1 VKAAVV
7 EGPNRLVVRD
17 IPEPEAGEYQALCEL
32 LYGATCS
39 GTDSHILDGTFPWI
53 SPYPTVPGHE
63 SVGRVVELGPKV
75 RYLKKGD
82 LIARVGTPAVPGYSV
97 TWGGFAELGVATDFR
112 AAQED
117 GLPASVWGGC
127 RVQRP
132 LPPGTDPAAATMFI
146 TWRETLSYSNRIGI
160 SSPTVG
166 GTSPSREQIVGGTS
180 PSREDTRRGDTPPT
194 KSVLVIGSG
203 GNALAYIAHAA
214 NAGPGPSEVE
224 GCALRVMI
232 GSPVREAVAHKAG
245 ATHFLDYKAAGAK
258 EAAAKLCPDGFDIAI
273 DAVGKVGL
281 ANLALALLKRGG
293 TIGIYGIDDY
303 GKATLNPDAARGSFA
318 VYRDYLDEAEAHDQV
333 VALYQAGKLDPT
345 LWLDLAHPFELDHI
359 AEAFQAIRS
368 RKAVKALVRL
378 KA

>member
-1 VKAAVV
+1 MENRVKAAVV
-7 EGPNRLVVRD
+7 EGPNRLVVKN
-17 IPEPEAGEYQALCEL
+17 IPDPTPGDYQALCEL

-39 GTDSHILDGTFPWI
+39 GTDSHIVEGTFPWI

-97 TWGGFAELGVATDFR
+97 TWGGFAELGIATDFR

-117 GLPASVWGGC
+117 GLPQSVWGGC
-127 RVQRP
+127 RTQRP
-132 LPPGTDPAAATMFI
+132 LPPGIDPASATMFI

-160 SSPTVG
+160 SSPVVG
-166 GTSPSREQIVGGTS
+166 GTSLSRESRGT
-180 PSREDTRRGDTPPT
+180 EAPPT

-214 NAGPGPSEVE
+214 NAGPGPSEAE
-224 GCALRVMI
+224 GCPLRVMI
-232 GSPVREAVAHKAG
+232 GSTVREAAARKAG
-245 ATHFLDYKAAGAK
+245 ATHFLDYKAAGVK
-258 EAAAKLCPDGFDIAI
+258 EAAARLCPDGFDIAI
-273 DAVGKVGL
+273 DAVGKAGL

-303 GKATLNPDAARGSFA
+303 GRVTLNPDAARGSFA
-318 VYRDYLDEAEAHDQV
+318 VYRDYLDEAETHDQV
-333 VALYQAGKLDPT
+333 IALYQSGKLDPT
-345 LWLDLAHPFELDHI
+345 IWLDLANPFELYRI
-359 AEAFQAIRS
+359 ADAFDAIRS

-378 KA
+378 RG

>member
-1 VKAAVV
+1 MKGNPVKAAVV

-17 IPEPEAGEYQALCEL
+17 IPEPKPGEYQALCEL

-39 GTDSHILDGTFPWI
+39 GTDSHIIEGSFPWI
-53 SPYPTVPGHE
+53 PPYPTVLGHE

-82 LIARVGTPAVPGYSV
+82 LIARVNTPAVPGYSV
-97 TWGGFAELGVATDFR
+97 TWGGFAELGTATDFR

-117 GLPASVWGGC
+117 GLPASVWGGY

-146 TWRETLSYSNRIGI
+146 TWRETLSYSNRIGYG
-160 SSPTVG
+160 PG
-166 GTSPSREQIVGGTS
+166 
-180 PSREDTRRGDTPPT
+180 

-232 GSPVREAVAHKAG
+232 GSATREAAARKAG
-245 ATHFLDYKAAGAK
+245 ATHFFDYRAAGVK
-258 EAAAKLCPDGFDIAI
+258 EAAGKLCPDGFDIAI
-273 DAVGKVGL
+273 DAVGKAGL
-281 ANLALALLKRGG
+281 GDLGLALLRRGG

-303 GKATLNPDAARGSFA
+303 GKCTLNPDAARGSFT

-333 VALYQAGKLDPT
+333 IALYQAGKLEPSV
-345 LWLDLAHPFELDHI
+345 WLDLANPFPLDRI
-359 AEAFQAIRS
+359 ADAFEALRAR
-368 RKAVKALVRL
+368 RVVKALVRL
-378 KA
+378 SAQ